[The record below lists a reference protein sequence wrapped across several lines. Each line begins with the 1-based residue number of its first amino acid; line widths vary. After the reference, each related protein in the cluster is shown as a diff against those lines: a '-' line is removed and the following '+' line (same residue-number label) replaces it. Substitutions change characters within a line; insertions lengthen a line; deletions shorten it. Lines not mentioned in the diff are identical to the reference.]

1 MQYGTFAVTA
11 LLYLN
16 DYGSAYTGGRFVFRD
31 SNSTTTRSFVE
42 PKAGRLSFFTS
53 GHENVHYV
61 EPVASGERW
70 ALTIAFSCSAKDALP
85 PNFLLKRVASAAAS
99 N

>member
-16 DYGSAYTGGRFVFRD
+16 DYGRHYTGGRFVFRD
-31 SNSTTTRSFVE
+31 QTLSVVE

-53 GHENVHYV
+53 GHENMHYV
-61 EPVASGERW
+61 EPVTSGERW
-70 ALTIAFSCSAKDALP
+70 ALTIAFSCSAKDALQTD
-85 PNFLLKRVASAAAS
+85 FLLKRVAT
-99 N
+99 